1 MGKDDFVR
9 RGNEDARQLG
19 GVNADLDKWDS
30 QGRKLGAGKG
40 DHVSASRIHTKKYR
54 DAMEANEAYVRDE
67 ITLEE
72 WRYIVHGVKPKRRRK
87 NE

>member
-1 MGKDDFVR
+1 MGKDTFVR

-54 DAMEANEAYVRDE
+54 DAVEANEAYTRNE

-72 WRYIVHGVKPKRRRK
+72 WRYIVHGIKPKETK